1 MTADHP
7 RDSSQPGPG
16 RAATESGASWEAF
29 KGSVAGEEE
38 PCEESGALLSFPES
52 RSELDEGFLMKT
64 TRERH
69 GVRRVAEA

>member
-16 RAATESGASWEAF
+16 RAASGYGASGETF
-29 KGSVAGEEE
+29 KGSVAGEKED
-38 PCEESGALLSFPES
+38 CEDSGALLSFPES

-64 TRERH
+64 TWERH
-69 GVRRVAEA
+69 GVRRVA